1 MRTSKKQR
9 DRGTVGAYMIVAFV
23 MLFGIWVMGIPI
35 AQIANIKYTARNCS
49 VEVQA
54 TVVNFASTDI
64 VTTDAE
70 GFDRVHTSY
79 APIVRFTT
87 EEGREIEAKHTVYKD
102 AGICEVGDI
111 VTILYDPDDPYT
123 FSMPDYDF
131 KYAWGYLIF
140 IAGGIAILIVGI
152 RLLIRL
158 KTNEKLAKQL
168 YGEGGR

>member
-1 MRTSKKQR
+1 MRSSKKQR
-9 DRGTVGAYMIVAFV
+9 DRGTVGAYMIVALV

-35 AQIANIKYTARNCS
+35 AQIAHIKYTAKNCS
-49 VEVQA
+49 VEVPA
-54 TVVNFASTDI
+54 VIVNLASTDI

-87 EEGREIEAKHTVYKD
+87 EDGREIEAKHTVYKD
-102 AGICEVGDI
+102 AGTCEVGES

-131 KYAWGYLIF
+131 KNSWGYLIF
-140 IAGGIAILIVGI
+140 IAGGLGIFIVGI

-158 KTNEKLAKQL
+158 KKNEKLSAQLQQL
-168 YGEGGR
+168 YS